1 MTRGKRVT
9 VFLWT
14 VEGGRFVR
22 IEIDEHATA
31 RQPQKRATR
40 DRVEGILRE
49 AEAILLAEG
58 INGFS
63 IPMLAARLGYTR
75 ASIYR
80 FFPTPYAVINK
91 LSLRYF
97 DDLSERVKHLAR
109 VHTEMGWQDLLA
121 LLIRFS
127 AIYYNERPAAR
138 LLMLGGALTD
148 MSFSV
153 QEQTNQDLGNMIRV
167 LLQDRGLTLASE
179 PDRASIA
186 VGIIDGILRHS
197 QYRYGRVTDECCE
210 EAIRASIAY
219 LLPII
224 ENQK

>member
-1 MTRGKRVT
+1 MEMGYNHGSAAKD
-9 VFLWT
+9 
-14 VEGGRFVR
+14 GRFVR
-22 IEIDEHATA
+22 IEVDEQATA
-31 RQPQKRATR
+31 RSPQKRATR

-49 AEAILLAEG
+49 AEAILLTEG

-63 IPMLAARLGYTR
+63 IPVLAARLGYTR

-97 DDLSERVKHLAR
+97 DDLSERVKHLSR
-109 VHTEMGWQDLLA
+109 LHPEMAWQDLLA
-121 LLIRFS
+121 LLIRF
-127 AIYYNERPAAR
+127 ATIYYNERPAAR

-153 QEQTNQDLGNMIRV
+153 QEQTNRDLGNMVRL
-167 LLQDRGLTLASE
+167 LLQERGITLASE
-179 PDRASIA
+179 PDRAAIA

-197 QYRYGRVTDECCE
+197 QYRYDRVTDACCE
-210 EAIRASIAY
+210 EAIRASTSY
-219 LLPII
+219 LTLVT
-224 ENQK
+224 EGER